1 MRKFVIAIEITVPD
15 TVTPFAPCKCGD
27 SDCDAVDEQDDID
40 LSGDDPA
47 KYDWSYHIVDLD
59 RASGAEAEHTRFHL
73 PCALLSCQEIPCT
86 TTPSP
91 APSSSS
97 ATV

>member
-1 MRKFVIAIEITVPD
+1 MRKFVIAIEITIPD
-15 TVTPFAPCKCGD
+15 TAPALSPKHPDDGRGFED
-27 SDCDAVDEQDDID
+27 MIDID
-40 LSGDDPA
+40 LSKENPIDWDWDIHSLEIEEDDDGDPLPNGT
-47 KYDWSYHIVDLD
+47 IV
-59 RASGAEAEHTRFHL
+59 RF
-73 PCALLSCQEIPCT
+73 PCQLLSCQEIPCT